1 LKYRSRTDIVTS
13 ILETAIEGK
22 TKTRIMY
29 EAYLS
34 FTQLKEYLAV
44 IQESGLLEFDRGT
57 KAYKTTSK
65 GLEFLKST
73 KVMSKMFDPAK

>member
-1 LKYRSRTDIVTS
+1 MKYRSRTDIVTN

-22 TKTRIMY
+22 TKTKIMY

-34 FTQLKEYLAV
+34 FAQLKEYLAV
-44 IQESGLLEFDRGT
+44 IQESGLLEFDRET
-57 KAYKTTSK
+57 KMYKTTSK

-73 KVMSKMFDPAK
+73 EMMAKMFDPVK